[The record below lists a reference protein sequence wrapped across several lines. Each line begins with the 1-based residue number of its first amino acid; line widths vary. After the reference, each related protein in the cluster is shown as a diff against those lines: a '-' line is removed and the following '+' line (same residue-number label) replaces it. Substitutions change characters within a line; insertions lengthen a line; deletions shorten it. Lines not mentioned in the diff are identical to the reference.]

1 MSSSRKNNLPYLSA
15 LRQRPL
21 VLLAAGLIGY
31 LALSLVA
38 LLMPDQ
44 YVLKLPLLVM
54 VYVAA
59 ATFAVGA
66 MSAASSHARRR
77 SQVSEGR
84 FWTTLSVGVVLRVSG
99 DLGWIA
105 STRLDLP
112 TLGTVAYQEA
122 WLASYVLMF
131 AALAMFIARVNRRLA
146 LIAVLDSAAVFM
158 TVGIMAYYFVVAP
171 VLSDP
176 GEGPVS
182 AIWVGLPSLVPE
194 LLRRPVADITL
205 FFLTLVVLSAKYKPR
220 SAGLLSVAFLSFC
233 VADALLWRVS
243 ATPSAYVVDN
253 MLGMFWALGLLLI
266 GIAALS
272 SQVPGPHV
280 AAPAS
285 SALAPRPEEG
295 EDARRL
301 TLQSILAG
309 DAVSEPWRA
318 ILFWLGPLSP
328 AMLYGFLIVWNIARG
343 DMPVYVSVGTVLL
356 LVYLAARIAIIL
368 YVNRILI
375 AEREDEAK
383 RVERGRIAGELDDA
397 LQKSVHAIPS
407 LLESYRHTQP
417 TDPQRAEEIFEQTE
431 QEAREASYR
440 VSYPVR
446 ELRALSG
453 ETAIGPQL
461 LVEQLL
467 TEIETNFSITIHR
480 RLHAS
485 PEDLTDYELASAY
498 RIVSEAL
505 FNAAKHSG
513 AKNIWVTSR
522 YVGSVFL
529 AKVFDDG
536 QGFDTATAKQGLGI
550 PLMHSRA
557 AGMGAALDLI
567 SNPGMGTTVQI
578 RFDAGQ
584 RKRHELAPRSG

>member
-1 MSSSRKNNLPYLSA
+1 MG
-15 LRQRPL
+15 
-21 VLLAAGLIGY
+21 LAAGLIGY
-31 LALSLVA
+31 LVLSLVA
-38 LLMPDQ
+38 LFMPEQ
-44 YVLKLPLLVM
+44 YALRLPLLLIL
-54 VYVAA
+54 YLAA
-59 ATFAVGA
+59 AIFAVVA
-66 MSAASSHARRR
+66 MSAASRRAGRR
-77 SQVSEGR
+77 SEVSEGR
-84 FWTTLSVGVVLRVSG
+84 FWTTLSIGVVLRVSG
-99 DLGWIA
+99 DLGWVA

-112 TLGTVAYQEA
+112 QASTVVYQGA
-122 WLASYVLMF
+122 WFASYVLMF

-146 LIAVLDSAAVFM
+146 LIAVLDSAAVCM

-171 VLSDP
+171 VLADP
-176 GEGPVS
+176 AEGPVS
-182 AIWVGLPSLVPE
+182 AIWVGFPSLVPE

-243 ATPSAYVVDN
+243 AIPSAYVVDN
-253 MLGMFWALGLLLI
+253 VLGVFWALGLLLI

-272 SQVPGPHV
+272 SQVPALGLYTSAPAAV
-280 AAPAS
+280 AAE
-285 SALAPRPEEG
+285 LTPRPEEG
-295 EDARRL
+295 EGSDRL

-328 AMLYGFLIVWNIARG
+328 AMLYGFLLIWNIALG
-343 DMPVYVSVGTVLL
+343 EMPAYVSIGTVLL
-356 LVYLAARIAIIL
+356 LIYLAARIAVIL

-375 AEREDEAK
+375 GEREDEAR

-407 LLESYRHTQP
+407 LLDSYRDIQQ
-417 TDPQRAEEIFEQTE
+417 TDPRKAEQIFEQTE
-431 QEAREASYR
+431 REAREASYR

-467 TEIETNFSITIHR
+467 SEIETNFAITIHR

-485 PEDLTDYELASAY
+485 PEDLTDSELASAY

-513 AKNIWVTSR
+513 ARNIWVTSK

-529 AKVFDDG
+529 VKVFDDG
-536 QGFDTATAKQGLGI
+536 HGFDTKNIRHGLGI

-557 AGMGAALDLI
+557 ASMGATLDLI
-567 SNPGMGTTVQI
+567 SNPGLGTTVQI
-578 RFDAGQ
+578 RFDAGR
-584 RKRHELAPRSG
+584 RKRHELAPRTG